1 VSGERTG
8 VDSPVQRRRKP
19 KSEPKNIFNKG
30 SGGRSS
36 KPSPSP
42 RRQESRKTSAPT
54 RTPTPPPKPAPS
66 PPKPTTVSAPAPVPV
81 VSPPTVVETPV
92 VEETEEVEKEEILE
106 EQLLGTPKRRSR
118 GLQPVQESDS
128 ESTVEQ
134 SSRTSSK
141 AMEIIEASK
150 ARATASIADNKKLK
164 AAIPVKAPPPKNRP
178 RRRPKP
184 SFQPAARER
193 RMDRSRHMEYKYEVR
208 GLLEEINVAEEHRSS
223 LLGTIWAKGERQTSA
238 DARQY
243 IHEKEAEGIIDSNQ
257 AERLLSVVDNYTIRR

>member
-1 VSGERTG
+1 M
-8 VDSPVQRRRKP
+8 QRRRKP

-42 RRQESRKTSAPT
+42 RRQESRKTPTPT

-66 PPKPTTVSAPAPVPV
+66 PPKPTTASAPAPVPV
-81 VSPPTVVETPV
+81 VTPPTVVETPT

-150 ARATASIADNKKLK
+150 ARATASIADKKKLK
-164 AAIPVKAPPPKNRP
+164 TVIPVKAPPPKHRP

>member
-1 VSGERTG
+1 MVT
-8 VDSPVQRRRKP
+8 
-19 KSEPKNIFNKG
+19 
-30 SGGRSS
+30 
-36 KPSPSP
+36 
-42 RRQESRKTSAPT
+42 
-54 RTPTPPPKPAPS
+54 
-66 PPKPTTVSAPAPVPV
+66 
-81 VSPPTVVETPV
+81 PPTVVETPT

-150 ARATASIADNKKLK
+150 ARATASIADKKKLK
-164 AAIPVKAPPPKNRP
+164 TVIPVKAPPPKHRP

-208 GLLEEINVAEEHRSS
+208 GLLVEINVAEEHRSS

-243 IHEKEAEGIIDSNQ
+243 IREKEAEGIIDSNQ

>member
-1 VSGERTG
+1 M
-8 VDSPVQRRRKP
+8 
-19 KSEPKNIFNKG
+19 
-30 SGGRSS
+30 
-36 KPSPSP
+36 
-42 RRQESRKTSAPT
+42 
-54 RTPTPPPKPAPS
+54 
-66 PPKPTTVSAPAPVPV
+66 
-81 VSPPTVVETPV
+81 

-106 EQLLGTPKRRSR
+106 EQLLGTPVRPSR

-128 ESTVEQ
+128 ESAPEQ
-134 SSRTSSK
+134 VNQTSSK
-141 AMEIIEASK
+141 AKKIIEASK
-150 ARATASIADNKKLK
+150 ARAHASIADKKTSG
-164 AAIPVKAPPPKNRP
+164 AVIPAKTPPPPPPPRR

-184 SFQPAARER
+184 SFQPATRER

-208 GLLEEINVAEEHRSS
+208 GLLEEINVDEEHRSS

>member
-1 VSGERTG
+1 M
-8 VDSPVQRRRKP
+8 QRRRKP

-42 RRQESRKTSAPT
+42 RHPESRKPSTPA
-54 RTPTPPPKPAPS
+54 RAPTPPP
-66 PPKPTTVSAPAPVPV
+66 PPKPTPTSPKPAPTSAPAPVPAAT
-81 VSPPTVVETPV
+81 PPAVAETPV

-106 EQLLGTPKRRSR
+106 EQLLGTPVRPSR

-128 ESTVEQ
+128 ESAPEQ
-134 SSRTSSK
+134 VNQTSSK
-141 AMEIIEASK
+141 AKKIIEASK
-150 ARATASIADNKKLK
+150 ARAHASIADKKK
-164 AAIPVKAPPPKNRP
+164 TPGVVIPAKTPPPPRR

-184 SFQPAARER
+184 SFQPATRER

-223 LLGTIWAKGERQTSA
+223 ILGTIWAKGERQTSA

>member
-1 VSGERTG
+1 M
-8 VDSPVQRRRKP
+8 QRRRKP

-42 RRQESRKTSAPT
+42 RRQESRKTPTPT

-66 PPKPTTVSAPAPVPV
+66 PPKPTTASAPAPVPV
-81 VSPPTVVETPV
+81 VTPPTVVETPT

-150 ARATASIADNKKLK
+150 ARATASIADKKKLK
-164 AAIPVKAPPPKNRP
+164 TVIPVKAPPPKHRP

-243 IHEKEAEGIIDSNQ
+243 IREKEAEGIIDSNQ

>member
-1 VSGERTG
+1 M
-8 VDSPVQRRRKP
+8 QRRRKP

-66 PPKPTTVSAPAPVPV
+66 PPKPTTASAPAPVPV
-81 VSPPTVVETPV
+81 VTPPTVVETPV
-92 VEETEEVEKEEILE
+92 VEETEEIEKEEILE

>member
-1 VSGERTG
+1 
-8 VDSPVQRRRKP
+8 VQRRRKP

-42 RRQESRKTSAPT
+42 RHPESRKPSTPA
-54 RTPTPPPKPAPS
+54 RAPTPPP
-66 PPKPTTVSAPAPVPV
+66 PPKPTPTSPKPAPTSAPAPVPTAT
-81 VSPPTVVETPV
+81 PPAVAETPV

-106 EQLLGTPKRRSR
+106 EQLLGTPVRPSR

-128 ESTVEQ
+128 ESAPEQ
-134 SSRTSSK
+134 VNQTSSK
-141 AMEIIEASK
+141 AKKIIEASK
-150 ARATASIADNKKLK
+150 ARAHASIADKKK
-164 AAIPVKAPPPKNRP
+164 TSGAVIPAKTPPPPRR

-184 SFQPAARER
+184 SFQPATRER

>member
-1 VSGERTG
+1 M
-8 VDSPVQRRRKP
+8 QRRRKP

-66 PPKPTTVSAPAPVPV
+66 PPKPTTASAPAPVPV
-81 VSPPTVVETPV
+81 VTPPTVVETPT

-150 ARATASIADNKKLK
+150 ARATASIADKKKLK
-164 AAIPVKAPPPKNRP
+164 TVIPVKAPPPKHRP

>member
-1 VSGERTG
+1 
-8 VDSPVQRRRKP
+8 VQRRRKP

-36 KPSPSP
+36 KPSPNP

-81 VSPPTVVETPV
+81 VTPPNVVEAPPV

>member
-1 VSGERTG
+1 V
-8 VDSPVQRRRKP
+8 V
-19 KSEPKNIFNKG
+19 
-30 SGGRSS
+30 
-36 KPSPSP
+36 
-42 RRQESRKTSAPT
+42 
-54 RTPTPPPKPAPS
+54 TPPN
-66 PPKPTTVSAPAPVPV
+66 
-81 VSPPTVVETPV
+81 VVEAPV
-92 VEETEEVEKEEILE
+92 VEETEEFEKEEILE

>member
-1 VSGERTG
+1 M
-8 VDSPVQRRRKP
+8 QRRRKP

-66 PPKPTTVSAPAPVPV
+66 PPKPTTASAPAPVPV
-81 VSPPTVVETPV
+81 VTPPTVVETPT

-150 ARATASIADNKKLK
+150 ARATASIADKKKLK
-164 AAIPVKAPPPKNRP
+164 TVIPVKAPPPKHRP

-243 IHEKEAEGIIDSNQ
+243 IREKEAEGIIDSNQ

>member
-1 VSGERTG
+1 M
-8 VDSPVQRRRKP
+8 QRRRKP

-42 RRQESRKTSAPT
+42 RRQESRKTPTPT

-81 VSPPTVVETPV
+81 VTPPTVVETPV

>member
-1 VSGERTG
+1 
-8 VDSPVQRRRKP
+8 VQRRRKP

-42 RRQESRKTSAPT
+42 RRQESRKTPTPT

-66 PPKPTTVSAPAPVPV
+66 PPKPTTASAPAPVPV
-81 VSPPTVVETPV
+81 VTPPTVVETPT

-150 ARATASIADNKKLK
+150 ARATASIADKKKLK
-164 AAIPVKAPPPKNRP
+164 TVIPVKAPPPKHRP

-243 IHEKEAEGIIDSNQ
+243 IREKEAEGIIDSNQ

>member
-1 VSGERTG
+1 M
-8 VDSPVQRRRKP
+8 QRRRKP

-42 RRQESRKTSAPT
+42 RRQESRKTPTPT

-66 PPKPTTVSAPAPVPV
+66 PPKPTTASAPAPVPV
-81 VSPPTVVETPV
+81 VTPPTVVETPT

-150 ARATASIADNKKLK
+150 ARATASIADKKKLK
-164 AAIPVKAPPPKNRP
+164 TVIPVKAPPPKHRP

-208 GLLEEINVAEEHRSS
+208 GLLVEINVAEEHRSS

-243 IHEKEAEGIIDSNQ
+243 IREKEAEGIIDSNQ

>member
-1 VSGERTG
+1 MSGERTG

-54 RTPTPPPKPAPS
+54 RTPTPPPKPAPL

-81 VSPPTVVETPV
+81 VTPPNVVEAPV